1 MKKIALFAFLAGATA
16 FAGEWTGYISDSKCA
31 AGHSDGS
38 AKSIACV
45 KACVK
50 GGQKP
55 VLVADGKVIKI
66 GNPDLVKEDV
76 LGKKVTV
83 KGDLSGDT
91 LTLTSVEEAH

>member
-1 MKKIALFAFLAGATA
+1 MKKIALFSFLAAATA
-16 FAGEWTGYISDSKCA
+16 FAGEWTGHISDSKCGVA
-31 AGHSDGS
+31 HSDSS

-50 GGQKP
+50 GGMKP
-55 VLVADGKVIKI
+55 VFVTDGKVIKI
-66 GNPDLVKEDV
+66 ANADMVKEDV

-91 LTLTSVEEAH
+91 LTLTSVAEAH

>member
-1 MKKIALFAFLAGATA
+1 MKRLALFATFAAATA
-16 FAGEWTGYISDSKCA
+16 FAGEWTGYISDSKCG

-45 KACVK
+45 KGCVK
-50 GGQKP
+50 GGMKP
-55 VLVADGKVIKI
+55 VFVADGKVIKI
-66 GNPDLVKEDV
+66 ANTEMVKDDV

-91 LTLTSVEEAH
+91 LTLTSVAEAK